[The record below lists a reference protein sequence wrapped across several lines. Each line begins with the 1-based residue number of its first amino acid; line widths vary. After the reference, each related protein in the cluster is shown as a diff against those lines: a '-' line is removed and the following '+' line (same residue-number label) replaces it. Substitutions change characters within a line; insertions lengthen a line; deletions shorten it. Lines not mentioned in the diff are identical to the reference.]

1 MPKTVSRPRVDRPS
15 FVHAFEFPSV
25 GALLHEECPDDESG
39 FASYSIETTL
49 TPHGDL
55 CVRVTRYYSKTGS
68 LFTDACGEIRIE
80 HFEEVPVVAAM
91 LQQMGESLPKLL
103 AARQAM
109 LAPVGAARQ
118 LA

>member
-1 MPKTVSRPRVDRPS
+1 MSKTVSRPRVDRPS
-15 FVHAFEFPSV
+15 FAHAFEFPSV

-39 FASYSIETTL
+39 FASYDIETTL

-68 LFTDACGEIRIE
+68 LFTNACGEIRIE

-109 LAPVGAARQ
+109 LAPVGAPRQ
-118 LA
+118 RA